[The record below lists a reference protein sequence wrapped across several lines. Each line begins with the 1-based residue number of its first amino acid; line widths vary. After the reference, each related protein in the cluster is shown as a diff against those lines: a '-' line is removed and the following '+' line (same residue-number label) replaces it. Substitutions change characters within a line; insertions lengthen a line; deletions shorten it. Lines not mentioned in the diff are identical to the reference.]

1 MIDAAGLKGERVG
14 GAMVSTKHAGF
25 VINAGGASYEDV
37 VALMREI
44 RRRVYEREGVL
55 LEPEVKLMGPGL

>member
-1 MIDAAGLKGERVG
+1 M
-14 GAMVSTKHAGF
+14 
-25 VINAGGASYEDV
+25 INAGGASYEDV